1 MAHAA
6 AYTCTPDTT
15 PAVLPPQ
22 GLEGKQQRRGFKSL
36 RDPGRQVAIVTTASL
51 PWMTGTAVNPLL
63 RAAFLANDTTRKVT
77 LLLPWL
83 SQTDQVGGQRRVWLA
98 GACVAPARC
107 CWAELCMLWL
117 CWPAWLAGPACKP
130 STAGADRAWP
140 HLGASWR
147 CCALLH

>member
-1 MAHAA
+1 M
-6 AYTCTPDTT
+6 
-15 PAVLPPQ
+15 LPSQ

-98 GACVAPARC
+98 AACAGRACWRWRAAGQSAACCGCARQHGR
-107 CWAELCMLWL
+107 
-117 CWPAWLAGPACKP
+117 LALPCKP
-130 STAGADRAWP
+130 LRAGALQHCGDRNLAID
-140 HLGASWR
+140 A
-147 CCALLH
+147 